1 MTDAGGCFEN
11 TWRLEICNDGE
22 MTREGGTASHA
33 NSTSEPIHILP
44 SNFDILQIFFKY
56 FSTHTISVMQSAEC
70 QNFLNVIN
78 FN

>member
-1 MTDAGGCFEN
+1 MIDAGGCFEN
-11 TWRLEICNDGE
+11 TWRLEICYDGE

-44 SNFDILQIFFKY
+44 SNFDILQIFF
-56 FSTHTISVMQSAEC
+56 MQSAEC